1 MAEPISQ
8 DSVQDDVYHLSQL
21 LKAVDQIIWEQPFDG
36 IEAPTVRMLASM
48 VRIAQ
53 GLAETA
59 QRHLLEDFDALA
71 KAAET
76 EEGR

>member
-21 LKAVDQIIWEQPFDG
+21 LNAVDQIIWEQPFDS

-53 GLAETA
+53 GLADTA
-59 QRHLLEDFDALA
+59 QCHLLEDFDPLA
-71 KAAET
+71 KAAEAET
-76 EEGR
+76 AA

>member
-8 DSVQDDVYHLSQL
+8 DSVQDDVYRLSQL
-21 LKAVDQIIWEQPFDG
+21 LKAVDQIIWEQPFDS
-36 IEAPTVRMLASM
+36 IDSPTARMLASM

-53 GLAETA
+53 DLANTA

-71 KAAET
+71 KAAEA
-76 EEGR
+76 EGVA